1 VSLEFKWPG
10 KSNSRR
16 HQTYEPVEIGSSF
29 RVVLEDKRSRR
40 KLITN
45 GTSAFEILKRGK
57 LYDRLLAEH
66 EFKHRSKVPAI
77 TVSIKPLRETIVSE
91 EIKPEP
97 VKQVAVADVPP
108 PAIDEQAEAE
118 QFIKAVTPFIPNPHE
133 WLWASVHKWNVDKQ
147 LLIVALSNGETV
159 SCIPKLIVDSPGAHK
174 ACLAPKT
181 TGSVRVELVRGK
193 YRCIEAVFEGETAN
207 EEIGRIV
214 KWDTDHRRGWVTRP
228 CGDWIYVVD
237 DSPGHGRFENTQ
249 EYIVGEADWISFQ
262 LVRSEKNDRFIGV
275 KVRKIEAPTAQ
286 GDK

>member
-1 VSLEFKWPG
+1 MPIEFKWEKHNPY
-10 KSNSRR
+10 RR
-16 HQTYEPVEIGSSF
+16 RVYEPVEVGGDFHIVSQD
-29 RVVLEDKRSRR
+29 RRSRR
-40 KLITN
+40 KLVSN
-45 GTSAFEILKRGK
+45 DRVAFEIISRGK
-57 LYDRLLAEH
+57 LYDQLLGEYELGRRLKKE
-66 EFKHRSKVPAI
+66 PAV

-108 PAIDEQAEAE
+108 LVIDEQAEAE
-118 QFIKAVTPFIPNPHE
+118 QFIEAVTPFIPNPNE
-133 WLWASVHKWNVDKQ
+133 WLWAEVHRWNADKK

-181 TGSVRVELVRGK
+181 TGSVRVEMVKGK
-193 YRCIEAVFEGETAN
+193 YRCLEAIFEGETAD

-237 DSPGHGRFENTQ
+237 DSPGRGRFENTE
-249 EYIVGEADWISFQ
+249 EYVVGEADWISFQ
-262 LVRSEKNDRFIGV
+262 LVRSEKNDRFIGI
-275 KVRKIEAPTAQ
+275 KIRKIEAPTAQ